1 MDTKWK
7 SWKVPVSFLAFVLGV
22 CLLLGGG
29 AISAAWTARLVAH
42 SGGSPLDP
50 FRGDYQD
57 TERFRRYL
65 SGELRDLLERG
76 AEGNATLLKAHF
88 GREYNLQAAVVRD
101 GRLLY
106 ANGGL
111 KEQEQMRTDPRTL
124 PDGFNFLLVYEDGGV
139 TVTKDG
145 EELDIYGD
153 GYYRDGDWDVPG
165 YENYQADP
173 AWAGLEVYLQCR
185 AEPLLQI
192 DSSGYNNDGLYRL
205 SWQLLQD
212 RVITL
217 AAYGSAAAGLA
228 LFFWYVCWRR
238 YKKAADQTLARGT
251 GHIWLEFKLAA
262 LLVLPLLLVGSA
274 GVALNILNYG
284 VGYAANPW
292 VTWLLIP
299 LGPCLLYLVVND
311 LRHNRARVF
320 HNSFCGTLFRL
331 FRKNG
336 MERPFQKRVL
346 RRIRWQAAMTAP
358 FVLGAAVAGEV
369 WGLNAVRYGPNAE
382 VLIIVM
388 LCTLA
393 LALLAGLYQSFRRQR
408 ADARELGALID
419 QISALRAG
427 NFTAPLVLPE
437 SSDLYGAA
445 AELDGIQRGMEA
457 AVAERMKSERM
468 KVELVA
474 NVSHDL
480 KTPLTSILSYADL
493 LGREEGLPEH
503 VQDYIRILNDKA
515 LRLKTMVQEVFEIS
529 KAASGDLPVS
539 LERLDLAK
547 LLRQTLADMDE
558 AVSASGLTFKTD
570 LPEAPVMISADGD
583 KLYRVF
589 QNLLQNALQYAL
601 EGSRVYISLRAE
613 GGAARAEVKNTSRE
627 ELPAGVDFTE
637 RFVRG
642 DESRTD
648 GGSGLGLAIASSFT
662 RACGGQFRVVSD
674 ADLFTARVEFP
685 LAETAE

>member
-7 SWKVPVSFLAFVLGV
+7 KWKVPVSFLAFVLGA
-22 CLLLGGG
+22 CLLLVGGVF
-29 AISAAWTARLVAH
+29 SALWTVNLVTSSDSSPADAFRADYQNTQRFKSYLSGQLQDLLELGSAGDTARLE
-42 SGGSPLDP
+42 S
-50 FRGDYQD
+50 
-57 TERFRRYL
+57 
-65 SGELRDLLERG
+65 
-76 AEGNATLLKAHF
+76 HF
-88 GREYNLQAAVVRD
+88 GREYNLQVAVAKDGVR
-101 GRLLY
+101 LY
-106 ANGGL
+106 ANG
-111 KEQEQMRTDPRTL
+111 TL
-124 PDGFNFLLVYEDGGV
+124 SQQAQVWDITRPMLDGFNFVLVYADGGV

-145 EELDIYGD
+145 KAVDVYGD
-153 GYYRDGDWDVPG
+153 GYYRDGDWEVPG

-205 SWQLLQD
+205 SWQVFRI
-212 RVITL
+212 RVTSL
-217 AAYGSAAAGLA
+217 ALYGMTAVGLA
-228 LFFWYVCWRR
+228 LFIWYLCWRR
-238 YKKAADQTLARGT
+238 YKKAADQAIAGLT
-251 GHIWLEFKLAA
+251 GHVWLEFKLAA
-262 LLVLPLLLVGSA
+262 VLLLPLLLVGSA
-274 GVALNILNYG
+274 GVALNVLNYG
-284 VGYAANPW
+284 LGYATNPW

-299 LGPCLLYLVVND
+299 LGPCLLYLTVND
-311 LRHNRARVF
+311 LRYNRAAVLR
-320 HNSFCGTLFRL
+320 NSFCGTISRL

-358 FVLGAAVAGEV
+358 FVLAAAVAGEV
-369 WGLNAVRYGPNAE
+369 WGLNAVRHGPTAE
-382 VLIIVM
+382 VVFIVI
-388 LCTLA
+388 LCLLA

-408 ADARELGALID
+408 ADALELGALIG

-427 NFTAPLVLPE
+427 DFTAPPALPE
-437 SSDLYGAA
+437 GSDLYGAA
-445 AELDGIQRGMEA
+445 QALDGIQRGMEA
-457 AVAERMKSERM
+457 ALSERMKSERM

-503 VQDYIRILNDKA
+503 VRDYIRILNDKA

-539 LERLDLAK
+539 LGRLDLAK

-558 AVSASGLTFKTD
+558 AVSASGLTFRTD
-570 LPEAPVMISADGD
+570 LPEAPVPISADGD

-613 GGAARAEVKNTSRE
+613 GGAALAEVKNTSRE

-662 RACGGQFRVVSD
+662 RACGGRFRVVCD

-685 LAETAE
+685 LEEPAE

>member
-7 SWKVPVSFLAFVLGV
+7 KWKVPVSFLVFVLGV

-29 AISAAWTARLVAH
+29 LLSVRWTAQLD
-42 SGGSPLDP
+42 GSPADLL
-50 FRGDYQD
+50 RGNYQN
-57 TERFRRYL
+57 TQRFRRYL
-65 SGELRDLLERG
+65 SGELEVLLALGSAGDTAGLEK
-76 AEGNATLLKAHF
+76 NF
-88 GREYNLQAAVVRD
+88 GREYNLQVAVVKN
-101 GRLLY
+101 GAFVY
-106 ANGGL
+106 ANGDLDAQGR
-111 KEQEQMRTDPRTL
+111 MRGDPRQML
-124 PDGFNFLLVYEDGGV
+124 EGFNFLLAYKGGRV
-139 TVTKDG
+139 TVTRDG
-145 EELDIYGD
+145 KAVDIYGD
-153 GYYRDGDWDVPG
+153 GYYRDGDWRVPG

-185 AEPLLQI
+185 AEPLVQI
-192 DSSGYNNDGLYRL
+192 DSSGYNDDGLYRL
-205 SWQLLQD
+205 SAQHFRD
-212 RVITL
+212 RVISL
-217 AAYGSAAAGLA
+217 AIYGLTAAGLA
-228 LFFWYVCWRR
+228 LFIWYLCWRR
-238 YKKAADQTLARGT
+238 YKRAADQAIARLT
-251 GHIWLEFKLAA
+251 GHVWLEFKLAA
-262 LLVLPLLLVGSA
+262 VLLLPLLLAGSA
-274 GVALNILNYG
+274 GVALNVLNYG

-311 LRHNRARVF
+311 LRCNRAAVF
-320 HNSFCGTLFRL
+320 RNSFCGTLFHL
-331 FRKNG
+331 FRKSG

-358 FVLGAAVAGEV
+358 FVLVTAITGGAAF
-369 WGLNAVRYGPNAE
+369 LNALYYGGRVPRA
-382 VLIIVM
+382 VGWLL
-388 LCTLA
+388 LCLLA

-408 ADARELGALID
+408 ADALELGALIG

-427 NFTAPLVLPE
+427 DFTAPLALPE
-437 SSDLYGAA
+437 GSDLYGAA
-445 AELDGIQRGMEA
+445 QALDGIQRGMEA
-457 AVAERMKSERM
+457 ALSERMKSERM

-503 VQDYIRILNDKA
+503 VRDYIRILNDKA

-570 LPEAPVMISADGD
+570 LPEAPVPISADGD

-662 RACGGQFRVVSD
+662 RACGGRFRVVCD

-685 LAETAE
+685 LEEPAE